1 MCVYSRTGTIWYQL
15 DDEGAACRAAA
26 KQLTAAMDSDVQDLI
41 EDENYHATP
50 TVESAVWDSLDDRSC
65 SYLWGLKAIIM
76 RSLEDPDIDSK
87 GMHKDGQMVPL
98 VLEVQ

>member
-1 MCVYSRTGTIWYQL
+1 MVSTRRRGSCLPCCSK
-15 DDEGAACRAAA
+15 AADC
-26 KQLTAAMDSDVQDLI
+26 AMDSDVQDLI